1 VPPLLE
7 PVDRVRLLSLAGDF
21 ATCTERSAGP
31 VRRLGN
37 MFETRRAT
45 APLGAHGLAFLVE
58 VTRGRESATALF
70 DCGLRG
76 DVLRDNVRY
85 LGVDLRRAEAIFLS
99 HGHPD
104 HYGGLPA
111 ALDLIGG
118 ARRPPV
124 PVVLHAAA
132 FRERC
137 WTWADLRGG
146 RYRLDQGIFR
156 SRKARLAV
164 QSGPAPFLDGRAL
177 FLTDIPRVTRYERRR
192 PGGQV
197 LYRAGRGWDVDT
209 TPDDGALV
217 MHVSGRGLVILTGCG
232 HAGLV
237 NTVREAVVRTGIKS
251 VLAVVGGFHLCHAPA
266 RRIRAT
272 IRDLRSYRPRWVIP
286 SHCSGLEFEAALREA
301 FPRGF
306 ALDSVGT
313 EYSWTS
319 PAGRGAAGGESRRIR
334 TRA

>member
-1 VPPLLE
+1 MTLE

-21 ATCTERSAGP
+21 ATCTERSRGP
-31 VRRLGN
+31 VHRLGN
-37 MFETRRAT
+37 MFETRRQT

-58 VTRGRESATALF
+58 VSRGPTSATALF

-104 HYGGLPA
+104 HYGGLA
-111 ALDLIGG
+111 DALDLVSANG
-118 ARRPPV
+118 RRPPV
-124 PVVLHAAA
+124 PVMLHEAA

-137 WTWADLRGG
+137 WTWPDLRGG
-146 RYRLDQGIFR
+146 RYRLERRIFR
-156 SRKARLAV
+156 SPKARLALS
-164 QSGPAPFLDGRAL
+164 SGPAPVLAGRAL
-177 FLTDIPRVTRYERRR
+177 FLTDIPRRTRYERKR

-197 LYRAGRGWDVDT
+197 LYRAARGWRPDT

-217 MHVSGRGLVILTGCG
+217 MHLRGRGLVILTGCG
-232 HAGLV
+232 HAGV
-237 NTVREAVVRTGIKS
+237 INTVRAAIARTG
-251 VLAVVGGFHLCHAPA
+251 VARVHALVGGFHLCHAPA

-272 IRDLRSYRPRWVIP
+272 IRDLRAHGPRWVVP
-286 SHCSGLEFEAALREA
+286 SHCSGLEFEAALAQA

-313 EYSWTS
+313 EYVWTA
-319 PAGRGAAGGESRRIR
+319 PGAGRPRGTSRS
-334 TRA
+334 TGSP

>member
-1 VPPLLE
+1 MMTLE

-21 ATCTERSAGP
+21 ATCTERSRGP
-31 VRRLGN
+31 VHRLGN
-37 MFETRRAT
+37 MFEARRQT

-58 VTRGRESATALF
+58 VERGRASNTALF

-85 LGVDLRRAEAIFLS
+85 LGVDLGRAETIFLS

-111 ALDLIGG
+111 ALDLVGG
-118 ARRPPV
+118 RRPMPV
-124 PVVLHAAA
+124 MLHEAA

-137 WTWADLRGG
+137 WTWPDFRGG
-146 RYRLDQGIFR
+146 SYRLERRIFR
-156 SRKARLAV
+156 SRKTRLAV
-164 QSGPAPFLDGRAL
+164 VPGPTPVLSGRAL
-177 FLTDIPRVTRYERRR
+177 FLTNIPRPTRYERKR

-197 LYRAGRGWDVDT
+197 LYRNGRGWQLDE

-217 MHVSGRGLVILTGCG
+217 MNLRGRGLVILTGCG
-232 HAGLV
+232 HAGLI
-237 NTVREAVVRTGIKS
+237 NTVRAAVSETG
-251 VLAVVGGFHLCHAPA
+251 VARVHALVGGFHLCHAPA

-272 IRDLRSYRPRWVIP
+272 IRDLRAYAPRWVIP

-301 FPRGF
+301 FARGF

-313 EYSWTS
+313 EYVWTA
-319 PAGRGAAGGESRRIR
+319 PSRRDP
-334 TRA
+334 A

>member
-1 VPPLLE
+1 MALE
-7 PVDRVRLLSLAGDF
+7 PVDRVRLTSLAGDF
-21 ATCTERSAGP
+21 ATCTERSRGP

-58 VTRGRESATALF
+58 VGRGRQASTALF

-76 DVLRDNVRY
+76 DVLRANVRY
-85 LGVDLRRAEAIFLS
+85 LGVDLRRAQAIFLS

-104 HYGGLPA
+104 HYGGLEA
-111 ALDLIGG
+111 ALDLMAGG
-118 ARRPPV
+118 RRRAPV

-137 WTWADLRGG
+137 WTWNDHRGG
-146 RYRLDQGIFR
+146 RYRLDRRVFR
-156 SRKARLAV
+156 SRRTQLTERTGPGEFLA
-164 QSGPAPFLDGRAL
+164 GRAL
-177 FLTDIPRVTRYERRR
+177 FLTDIPRRTPYERRR

-197 LYRAGRGWDVDT
+197 LYREGKRWRVDT

-217 MHVSGRGLVILTGCG
+217 MHLRGRGLVILTGCG
-232 HAGLV
+232 HAGLINV
-237 NTVREAVVRTGIKS
+237 VREAVARTGVSRIHA
-251 VLAVVGGFHLCHAPA
+251 LVGGFHLCHAPA

-272 IRDLRSYRPRWVIP
+272 IRDLRPHTPRWVVP
-286 SHCSGLEFEAALREA
+286 SHCSGLEFEAALGEA

-306 ALDSVGT
+306 VLDSVGT
-313 EYSWTS
+313 VYDWDVRPRPS
-319 PAGRGAAGGESRRIR
+319 
-334 TRA
+334 

>member
-1 VPPLLE
+1 MWLE
-7 PVDRVRLLSLAGDF
+7 PVDRVRLTSLAGDF

-58 VTRGRESATALF
+58 VGQGRGAAAALF

-76 DVLRDNVRY
+76 DVLHDNVRY

-111 ALDLIGG
+111 ALDLVVPG
-118 ARRPPV
+118 RRSPPV
-124 PVVLHAAA
+124 PVVLHEAA

-137 WTWADLRGG
+137 WTWSDLRGG
-146 RYRLDQGIFR
+146 RYRLDRRVFR
-156 SRKARLAV
+156 SPKARLALR
-164 QSGPAPFLDGRAL
+164 SGPDLFMSGRAL
-177 FLTDIPRVTRYERRR
+177 FLTDIPRRTRYERKR

-197 LYRAGRGWDVDT
+197 LHRRGRAWLVDT

-217 MHVSGRGLVILTGCG
+217 MHLRGRGLVILTGCG
-232 HAGLV
+232 HAGLI
-237 NTVREAVVRTGIKS
+237 NTVREAVARTG
-251 VLAVVGGFHLCHAPA
+251 VRRVHALVGGFHLCHAPP
-266 RRIRAT
+266 RRIDAT
-272 IRDLRSYRPRWVIP
+272 IRDLRRYAPRWVIP
-286 SHCSGLEFEAALREA
+286 SHCSGLEFEAALRQA

-313 EYSWTS
+313 AYDWS
-319 PAGRGAAGGESRRIR
+319 AGGRR
-334 TRA
+334 

>member
-1 VPPLLE
+1 MTLE

-21 ATCTERSAGP
+21 ATCTERSRGP

-37 MFETRRAT
+37 MFEARRAT

-58 VTRGRESATALF
+58 IGRGRAANTALF

-85 LGVDLRRAEAIFLS
+85 LRVDLRRAETIFLS

-104 HYGGLPA
+104 HYGGLTT
-111 ALDLIGG
+111 ALDLMR
-118 ARRPPV
+118 ANRRRPPV
-124 PVVLHAAA
+124 PVMMHETA

-137 WTWADLRGG
+137 WTWNDWRGG
-146 RYRLDQGIFR
+146 RYRLPR
-156 SRKARLAV
+156 RTVTAPKAALALAA
-164 QSGPAPFLDGRAL
+164 GPTAVLDGRAL
-177 FLTDIPRVTRYERRR
+177 FLTDIPRRTRYERKR

-197 LYRAGRGWDVDT
+197 LYREGRGWKLDT

-217 MHVSGRGLVILTGCG
+217 MHLRGRGLVILTGCG
-232 HAGLV
+232 HAGLI
-237 NTVREAVVRTGIKS
+237 NTVRAAVAETGVRQ
-251 VLAVVGGFHLCHAPA
+251 VHALVGGFHLCHAPA

-272 IRDLRSYRPRWVIP
+272 IRDLRAYAPRWVIP

-313 EYSWTS
+313 EYLW
-319 PAGRGAAGGESRRIR
+319 E
-334 TRA
+334 